1 MREKVADATLA
12 QKSTATGEERSF
24 EIYNKKFL
32 RIHSRNM
39 RNEIRYDINLAM
51 MEPWPIRHRKIS
63 WRWLSLVIVML
74 ALSTAL
80 GIYMS
85 LNADNLN
92 YGFWIPLLAG
102 AIFFTLGAIILFI
115 IKSPNVMEFRSRYGG
130 CVLIS
135 MFYRKPNNRDF
146 NEFVEQLKNRI
157 LGATQQLTIDKS
169 QMLAIELK
177 ELRRLT
183 SEGAI
188 SDADY
193 ARAKDRIFR
202 LHSASG

>member
-1 MREKVADATLA
+1 MREKIADATLL

-32 RIHSRNM
+32 RINARTL

-51 MEPWPIRHRKIS
+51 MEPWPIRHRKIA
-63 WRWLSLVIVML
+63 WRWLLLVALML
-74 ALSTAL
+74 AVSI
-80 GIYMS
+80 GIGAWMYAHAGS
-85 LNADNLN
+85 IN
-92 YGFWIPLLAG
+92 YGFWIPLMAG
-102 AIFFTLGAIILFI
+102 SLFFTLGAIIMFV

-135 MFYRKPNNRDF
+135 LFYRKPNTREF

-157 LGATQQLTIDKS
+157 LGATQSLDIDKS
-169 QMLAIELK
+169 QMLAIELR

-183 SEGAI
+183 GEGAI
-188 SDADY
+188 RDSDY

-202 LHSASG
+202 LHSAAG

>member
-1 MREKVADATLA
+1 MREKIADATLL

-32 RIHSRNM
+32 RINARTL

-51 MEPWPIRHRKIS
+51 MEPWPIRHRKVA
-63 WRWLSLVIVML
+63 WRWLLPVVFMLVV
-74 ALSTAL
+74 ST
-80 GIYMS
+80 GIGAWMYVHAG
-85 LNADNLN
+85 NIN
-92 YGFWIPLLAG
+92 YGFWIPLMAG
-102 AIFFTLGAIILFI
+102 ALFFTLGAIIMFV

-135 MFYRKPNNRDF
+135 LFYRKPNTREF

-157 LGATQQLTIDKS
+157 LGATQSLDIDKS

-188 SDADY
+188 GDSDY

-202 LHSASG
+202 LHSAAG